1 MKNPQTDQDQSRG
14 KSSGA
19 NGSAEERPSPSLWYL
34 GERRQSVHLAGEI
47 GPHVALAAT
56 QMLEGLLL

>member
-19 NGSAEERPSPSLWYL
+19 NGSAEEDRPPPSGIW
-34 GERRQSVHLAGEI
+34 GEETI
-47 GPHVALAAT
+47 GPSSWRDRPARCPCGDADA
-56 QMLEGLLL
+56 